1 MNEDDATADEGEEL
15 DPRTA
20 AALLEQTTRRAQRQ
34 LDVRPPLLLLIGAAT
49 VLIVYGALWWSVR
62 GQHPYSGPAGWALAV
77 LYGTLLAWVGVVVT
91 FRRRATS
98 GVGGRSSR
106 QRRAAGPAFATIW
119 IAVYVFQGALHHAEA
134 SHAIVYGIYPA
145 VAPFLIV
152 GGAAAA
158 YATALE
164 EWRAVGIAL
173 AAVALAA
180 GAAFAGPI
188 DVWAVMGIGLCA
200 LVVAYAAGQVIVRRA
215 PV

>member
-1 MNEDDATADEGEEL
+1 
-15 DPRTA
+15 
-20 AALLEQTTRRAQRQ
+20 
-34 LDVRPPLLLLIGAAT
+34 LLLLIGAAT

-77 LYGTLLAWVGVVVT
+77 LYGTLLVWVGVVVT

-119 IAVYVFQGALHHAEA
+119 ISVYVFQGALHHADA

-164 EWRAVGIAL
+164 EWRAVGFSL

-188 DVWAVMGIGLCA
+188 DVWGVMGIGVCA
-200 LVVAYAAGQVIVRRA
+200 LVVAYAVMQVVVRRA